1 MENCFPCGQTLVK
14 VVSSRT
20 ARTQSEF
27 VKPAAAA
34 AAAAAAVT
42 TVGDSSTWLVIQVT
56 KPILVLVVVDNEV
69 KRELNF
75 AQAYFARS
83 FTFKT
88 LTYFLRT
95 LYKHYLVLRYLHKK
109 TVQRNICVKF
119 YDFAECK
126 PISRHLSIR
135 NFFLRH
141 VFSLST
147 LLRVAYFVAAVDHD
161 NIIKNYVPQESSQLD
176 VMYLILWYLQACSLI
191 LTPIEKR

>member
-1 MENCFPCGQTLVK
+1 
-14 VVSSRT
+14 
-20 ARTQSEF
+20 
-27 VKPAAAA
+27 
-34 AAAAAAVT
+34 
-42 TVGDSSTWLVIQVT
+42 QVT

-109 TVQRNICVKF
+109 TVQ
-119 YDFAECK
+119 
-126 PISRHLSIR
+126 S
-135 NFFLRH
+135 
-141 VFSLST
+141 
-147 LLRVAYFVAAVDHD
+147 VAYFVAAVDHD